1 MEAERPTDR
10 VLTVPNLLSVIRLAL
25 IPVFIYLLLVAH
37 AQGWAVAILM
47 FSGASDWA
55 DGKIARSLNQS
66 SRLGVLL
73 DPAVDRLYMVAVPVV
88 MAVSGIVPWWFVVTL
103 LVRDGLLAATL
114 PLLRSRGLSALPV
127 TYVGKAATFALMA
140 GFPLVLLGTWDA
152 LWSRVVGHF
161 GWGFLIWG
169 LYMYLWAFVL
179 YAVQMTLVVRQMPK
193 LKQGRSATQPKKQV
207 SRAEPDRLLGGY
219 DPNAGRSAHAAA
231 RPTLIPVPS
240 LLRAL
245 LSEHLDPGYAAQA
258 KVAAAR
264 SASPPSKAARVFGWF
279 WQALAAALVAAV
291 FAAAV
296 AQARSVAPGVRTAQQ
311 LLATSVRS
319 TEASATKLAQ
329 RRSVLTREL
338 DDDQRRALASDA
350 EGQRLLS
357 RLDAL
362 SLAAASTAVIG
373 PGLTVTITDP
383 GVGPNLSDVSK
394 QRVTGSRQIILD
406 RDLQLVVNSLWASGA
421 EAVAVGGARIG
432 PNVTIRQAGGAI
444 LVDNNPTGSPYTI
457 LAVGPPHSMRDVFDH
472 SPGLQRLR
480 LLEVSYG
487 VGVTVN
493 VSDALS
499 LPAGS
504 VRDVKFAKQIGP

>member
-1 MEAERPTDR
+1 M
-10 VLTVPNLLSVIRLAL
+10 
-25 IPVFIYLLLVAH
+25 
-37 AQGWAVAILM
+37 
-47 FSGASDWA
+47 
-55 DGKIARSLNQS
+55 
-66 SRLGVLL
+66 
-73 DPAVDRLYMVAVPVV
+73 
-88 MAVSGIVPWWFVVTL
+88 
-103 LVRDGLLAATL
+103 
-114 PLLRSRGLSALPV
+114 
-127 TYVGKAATFALMA
+127 
-140 GFPLVLLGTWDA
+140 
-152 LWSRVVGHF
+152 
-161 GWGFLIWG
+161 
-169 LYMYLWAFVL
+169 
-179 YAVQMTLVVRQMPK
+179 
-193 LKQGRSATQPKKQV
+193 
-207 SRAEPDRLLGGY
+207 AEPDRMLGGY
-219 DPNAGRSAHAAA
+219 DPNAGYRAHAP
-231 RPTLIPVPS
+231 RPKHIPVPS

-245 LSEHLDPGYAAQA
+245 LSDHLDPGYAAQA
-258 KVAAAR
+258 AR
-264 SASPPSKAARVFGWF
+264 RSTAPPTRRARVFGWF
-279 WQALAAALVAAV
+279 WQALAAMLVAAV

-296 AQARSVAPGVRTAQQ
+296 AQARSVAPGVHTAQE

-350 EGQRLLS
+350 EGQRLLM

-383 GVGPNLSDVSK
+383 GVSPNLSDVSK
-394 QRVTGSRQIILD
+394 QRVNGSRQIILD

-421 EAVAVGGARIG
+421 EAISVGGARIG
-432 PNVTIRQAGGAI
+432 PNMTIRQAGGAI

-493 VSDALS
+493 VSDGLS
-499 LPAGS
+499 LPAGA